1 MAMEIDIE
9 VRPDGTLAFG
19 VKGVKGR
26 KCKEITAFL
35 EELGRTVAT
44 EATAEYWETEEE
56 SVDHEQVRIE
66 RS

>member
-1 MAMEIDIE
+1 MALEIDIE

-35 EELGRTVAT
+35 EELGQTLAT
-44 EATAEYWETEEE
+44 EATAEYWQVEEE
-56 SVDHEQVRIE
+56 SVDVERIRVE
-66 RS
+66 KS

>member
-1 MAMEIDIE
+1 MALEIDIE

-35 EELGRTVAT
+35 EELGRTVSSET
-44 EATAEYWETEEE
+44 TSEYYGVEEE
-56 SVDHEQVRIE
+56 AVDVEQVRIE
-66 RS
+66 KT

>member
-26 KCKEITAFL
+26 KCREITAFL
-35 EELGRTVAT
+35 EELGRTVSS
-44 EATAEYWETEEE
+44 EATSEYWAVEEDAVE
-56 SVDHEQVRIE
+56 AEQVHIE
-66 RS
+66 KK